1 MEINDEYIYEHLNQS
16 NRLIKRAYGKIYD
29 ENDLSAYISG
39 LDLLAD
45 IGLEGI
51 SFVFNFIFYLKYI
64 THNNFL

>member
-51 SFVFNFIFYLKYI
+51 SFVFF
-64 THNNFL
+64 